1 MITKIYVDGFRSLK
15 KFSLQLTPGLNI
27 LVGPNG
33 SGKTN
38 IISFFEFL
46 SNIVSFGASEA
57 INKLGGAGSVFS
69 KCDDTINEFQHQITV
84 EVTGSSQETNKKYIN
99 YLYQFKLDA
108 SVDFNNIV
116 FSEQIIKILIGDVF
130 SSDFPDNNKSFIL
143 EKYITTNK
151 SSYNIKNHDKK
162 YVNSPFLNSLFR
174 ENKKLKTED
183 IMKYFLEDILDDEY
197 SLVMAI
203 SYIFNDKN
211 LIYEDLRSGQVF
223 NFIPSK
229 IKIPEDTSSN
239 IGIQK
244 DGSGLAA
251 TLYAIQK
258 NEGKKNKEKG
268 LRRRFFIR
276 SRQLEFDIQHV
287 NINDIIKYV
296 HTANQSIKNI
306 NVDNDRF
313 ENLLKIKFSIEE
325 NGKQI
330 TLPISSMSDGTIKWL
345 SFITS
350 ILTSPTVF
358 SIEEPENYLHPLMQ
372 SEIINFM
379 RNSIENKRSL
389 STIIMST
396 HSETILNQANPEEI
410 IITEFLNGNTIAKR
424 CSNAKEIS
432 DEIRNTG
439 FGVGYY
445 YISGS
450 LEHE

>member
-1 MITKIYVDGFRSLK
+1 LIADT
-15 KFSLQLTPGLNI
+15 FSPD
-27 LVGPNG
+27 
-33 SGKTN
+33 
-38 IISFFEFL
+38 
-46 SNIVSFGASEA
+46 
-57 INKLGGAGSVFS
+57 FS
-69 KCDDTINEFQHQITV
+69 D
-84 EVTGSSQETNKKYIN
+84 S
-99 YLYQFKLDA
+99 
-108 SVDFNNIV
+108 
-116 FSEQIIKILIGDVF
+116 
-130 SSDFPDNNKSFIL
+130 NKSFVL
-143 EKYITTNK
+143 EKYITTNE
-151 SSYNIKNHDKK
+151 SSYNIKNYDKK

-174 ENKKLKTED
+174 ENKKLKIED
-183 IMKYFLEDILDDEY
+183 TMKYFLEDILDDEY
-197 SLVMAI
+197 SLVMVI
-203 SYIFNDKN
+203 SHIFNDGN

-258 NEGKKNKEKG
+258 NEGRKNKEKG
-268 LRRRFFIR
+268 LRRRFFVR
-276 SRQLEFDIQHV
+276 NRQLEVDIQHV

-372 SEIINFM
+372 SEVINLM
-379 RNSIENKRSL
+379 RNSIENKRTL

-424 CSNAKEIS
+424 CSNANEIS